1 LAPGS
6 RTTQSSSRWWW
17 YWLDSMP
24 PGSTV
29 MIFTV
34 QGTLWAYCS
43 NLPQGFST
51 FTEGGLLSAKRLSSP
66 MTGQF
71 KPFVPFMGGRNG
83 PPALGARAGAAT
95 MVRCAV
101 GFFGR
106 RQLLFADGYC
116 SPTANGYFRRRDAY
130 QGLRSRGLTRSTW
143 KTESGWSWR

>member
-1 LAPGS
+1 
-6 RTTQSSSRWWW
+6 
-17 YWLDSMP
+17 
-24 PGSTV
+24 

-83 PPALGARAGAAT
+83 PLLSGLAPGPPPWSDVPSGSSGA
-95 MVRCAV
+95 
-101 GFFGR
+101 
-106 RQLLFADGYC
+106 DNYC
-116 SPTANGYFRRRDAY
+116 SPTATLEGGTHA
-130 QGLRSRGLTRSTW
+130 QA
-143 KTESGWSWR
+143 